1 MIGLVSNAM
10 DSTCLRLRPIY
21 LFIYWLRI
29 LFFHLSM
36 VYGRRP
42 LQTWSEW
49 IIVGIRNRGMNKGC
63 TRLPVF
69 FVSLHGGMF
78 VTRFMHWGTSSDTN
92 QTKEKKKKYVQRILM
107 AQGIEQN
114 RTPSSGQSRPK
125 SPTLFATSSVLDPR
139 I

>member
-1 MIGLVSNAM
+1 MPWIPLACV
-10 DSTCLRLRPIY
+10 CVPFIY
-21 LFIYWLRI
+21 LFIGFAYF
-29 LFFHLSM
+29 FFHLSM

-63 TRLPVF
+63 TRLPAF
-69 FVSLHGGMF
+69 FCFFTWWNVCDEIHALVYVIGHQPNK
-78 VTRFMHWGTSSDTN
+78 R
-92 QTKEKKKKYVQRILM
+92 KEKKYFQRILM

-125 SPTLFATSSVLDPR
+125 SPTLFATSSILDPR